1 VSSLARRAYGLLVVI
16 FAIDQ
21 ITKSWAV
28 SALQNPERNID
39 LIGSLRLNLVFNE
52 GMSFSKGEGLGRW
65 LGMFAML
72 VLIGLVVYLYS
83 QTEPAIAYP
92 LALVGAGV
100 AGNGADRAL
109 RGDGF
114 LDGAVIDFV
123 DLQWWPVWN
132 VADAAIVLGGLA
144 LVVFGSRVM
153 EAATEPADA
162 PMDGEVADVR

>member
-1 VSSLARRAYGLLVVI
+1 VSSLTRRAYGLLVAL

-52 GMSFSKGEGLGRW
+52 GMSFSQGEGLGRW
-65 LGMFAML
+65 LGMFATL
-72 VLIGLVVYLYS
+72 VLIGLVVYIYS

-100 AGNGADRAL
+100 AGNVADRAF

-114 LDGAVIDFV
+114 FDGAVIDFV

-132 VADAAIVLGGLA
+132 VADAAIVVGGLV
-144 LVVFGSRVM
+144 LVLFGSRVM
-153 EAATEPADA
+153 EATTEPAGDPA
-162 PMDGEVADVR
+162 DSEVADVC